1 MKRTILEGHP
11 TAITVDD
18 IAAKAGVSPSSVS
31 RVLTGR
37 GYASE
42 STRRRVLEAAGEL
55 GYTPNRIAQSLR
67 SKQTRTLGLIIAD
80 VENYFYSQ
88 IAKGVESVAKEAGY
102 HVVLCNTNDDPSD
115 ERYYLDLLAGQR
127 VDGLI
132 ITPTAC
138 NRGKLE
144 DLIKRGMP
152 IVQIDRRIE
161 KLLGDAVLVDNAK
174 GAFHAVKHLIQHGH
188 KRIGLLAGGI
198 DVTTGRQRLR
208 GYEQALREH
217 NLPVDASFIRA
228 GSFLRDTAAD
238 AVHALLNTSPRPT
251 AIFAA
256 NNILAETCMFTL
268 SELGIRVP
276 NDISVVAFDDPLWMR
291 MIDCPL
297 TTVAQ
302 PTPDMTRVAAE
313 MLLRRIS
320 EKSRSDPVTIV
331 LEPTLQLRKSVT
343 PPNEEPFGKEGV
355 KS

>member
-1 MKRTILEGHP
+1 MNRTSRQGNP
-11 TAITVDD
+11 NTVTVED

-37 GYASE
+37 GYASK
-42 STRRRVLEAAGEL
+42 STRQSVLKAAGEL
-55 GYTPNRIAQSLR
+55 GYTPNRVAQSLR

-115 ERYYLDLLAGQR
+115 EEYYLDLLVGQR

-132 ITPTAC
+132 ITPTSH
-138 NRGKLE
+138 NGKKLE
-144 DLIKRGMP
+144 TLIKRGLP
-152 IVQIDRRIE
+152 IVQVDRCVETI
-161 KLLGDAVLVDNAK
+161 LGDAVLIDNAK
-174 GAFHAVKHLIQHGH
+174 GAYRVVKHLIAQGH
-188 KRIGLLAGGI
+188 RRIGLLAGDT

-217 NLPVDASFIRA
+217 NFPVDTSLIRA
-228 GSFLRDTAAD
+228 GSFRRDTAED
-238 AVHALLNTSPRPT
+238 AVHVLLNTSPRPT

-276 NDISVVAFDDPLWMR
+276 VDISVVAFDDPLWMR

-302 PTPDMTRVAAE
+302 PTPHMTRVAAE
-313 MLLRRIS
+313 LLLRRIS
-320 EKSRSDPVTIV
+320 ETSRSDPTTIV
-331 LEPTLQLRKSVT
+331 LEPTLQLRKSVM
-343 PPNEEPFGKEGV
+343 PPKNEPFEKEV
-355 KS
+355 VEL